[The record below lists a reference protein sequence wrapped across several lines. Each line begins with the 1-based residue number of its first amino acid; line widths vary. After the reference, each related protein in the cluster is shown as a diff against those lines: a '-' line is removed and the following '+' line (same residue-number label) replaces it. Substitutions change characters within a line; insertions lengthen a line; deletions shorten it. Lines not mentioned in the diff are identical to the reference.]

1 MITQI
6 KKQITLII
14 LLVFGFWFLVSQ
26 CYAQNFREKKEEIT
40 IAPPANALKI
50 GEQLCYSI
58 ELLGIPVGKI
68 ILSVQGIKKIDG
80 NECYHIVALAMPNK
94 FLSRLYDIQYKVHT
108 YIDTK
113 TFYTRRFEKTRRLKG
128 KFSYVLIDFDRGKK
142 EVRYKQLGSAP
153 LLDISAVRDQIAAS
167 LPVTLKILDD
177 TQDLFSS
184 FYYLRF
190 LELKENQKHNLN
202 IYYAQRN
209 WSVNAQIEEP
219 FFKDMRK
226 LGSFAAFGVSLDS
239 NLGDFIVGKRKMLVY
254 FTADARR
261 IPLEFK
267 LATSLGLI
275 RGKIKNIPQ

>member
-1 MITQI
+1 M
-6 KKQITLII
+6 KKIII
-14 LLVFGFWFLVSQ
+14 LILLSLGLSTLV
-26 CYAQNFREKKEEIT
+26 YAQNFRDKKEKIT
-40 IAPPANALKI
+40 IAPPANALKT
-50 GEQLCYSI
+50 GEQLCYSV
-58 ELLGIPVGKI
+58 EWLGIPVGKI

-80 NECYHIVALAMPNK
+80 NECYHIMAMAMPNK
-94 FLSRLYDIQYKVHT
+94 FLSKLYEIKYIVHT

-128 KFSYVLIDFDRGKK
+128 KFSYVLIDFDREKK

-190 LELKENQKHNLN
+190 LGLKENQKHNHLN

-209 WSVNAQIEEP
+209 WSVNARIEEP
-219 FFKDMRK
+219 FLKDMRK
-226 LGSFAAFGVSLDS
+226 LGSFAVFGVSLDS
-239 NLGDFIVGKRKMLVY
+239 NLGEFIIGKRKMLVY
-254 FTADARR
+254 FTADSRR

-275 RGKIKNIPQ
+275 RGKIQNIPQ